1 MNVLK
6 ITSITGVLSLLLI
19 AMMTAQAGADSV
31 RIGDVIIEGP
41 WARASIGTSRPA
53 AAYLSIRNEG
63 SEPVSLT
70 QVSTPVSKIAE
81 VHESTMSDGIAR
93 MGPAGDVVIPAG
105 SEVVLKP
112 GGLHVMMMK
121 LKQPLKKGEK
131 FSMTLTFKK
140 IGSVD
145 VVLPILGVGASGPNK

>member
-19 AMMTAQAGADSV
+19 AMMTAQAAADSV
-31 RIGDVIIEGP
+31 RIGDVIIEAP

-63 SEPVSLT
+63 DEPVTLT
-70 QVSTPVSKIAE
+70 QVSTPVSKMAE
-81 VHESTMSDGIAR
+81 IHESTMSDGIAR
-93 MGPAGDVVIPAG
+93 MGPAGDVVIRAG

-112 GGLHVMMMK
+112 GGLHIMMMK

-131 FSMTLTFKK
+131 FNMTLTFKE
-140 IGSVD
+140 IEAVD